1 MKLDTNKKKYIKW
14 GFLALIVF
22 LILNYFKNAKPTPTK
37 PAPKIKR
44 GGLTNL
50 PTFDFE
56 KPPETKE
63 SLGGYKY
70 LTKKEME
77 VVERNRKREGHYG
90 ANPKYG
96 DFGGSVRHLFC
107 KVNNDYS
114 EYSEND
120 YCIKEMHALFY
131 GLDLNINGK
140 SPWELHD
147 AGMLAK
153 LRNADG
159 NKRLMWKD
167 EAKGYD
173 GPPSL
178 GQYLQKE

>member
-1 MKLDTNKKKYIKW
+1 MKLDANKKKYIKW

-22 LILNYFKNAKPTPTK
+22 LILKYFKNAKPAPTTPTK
-37 PAPKIKR
+37 KG

-50 PTFDFE
+50 PTFEFEE
-56 KPPETKE
+56 KPAAED
-63 SLGGYKY
+63 SLGTYKY

-77 VVERNRKREGHYG
+77 VVERNRKREGAYG
-90 ANPKYG
+90 FKPKEG
-96 DFGGSVRHLFC
+96 EFNGSVRHLFC
-107 KVNNDYS
+107 KAGNDYS
-114 EYSEND
+114 LYSQND

-140 SPWELHD
+140 SPYELHEV
-147 AGMLAK
+147 GILAK

-159 NKRLMWKD
+159 KKRLMWEDKN
-167 EAKGYD
+167 KGYD